1 MIIRD
6 FLIKTLSTFFYAGY
20 LPLIPGTFASMVGL
34 WLYYFIK
41 DNPATYLIL
50 TFSLIILGFI
60 ISGRAE
66 KIFHKKDH
74 RAIVIDEVCGM
85 LLSLLFIPFDPRFAI
100 IAFFIFRLLD
110 TVKPYPANRF
120 QELKGSA
127 GVMSDDIVAGL
138 YTNVIL
144 QAVVRFTSFRTS

>member
-1 MIIRD
+1 MSIRD
-6 FLIKTLSTFFYAGY
+6 FLIKTLGTFFYAGY
-20 LPLIPGTFASMVGL
+20 LPLIPGTFASAVGL
-34 WLYYFIK
+34 GLYYFIK

-50 TFSLIILGFI
+50 TSFLIILGFI

-66 KIFHKKDH
+66 KIFNKKDH
-74 RAIVIDEVCGM
+74 RSIVIDEVCGM

-100 IAFFIFRLLD
+100 IAFFVFRLLD
-110 TVKPYPANRF
+110 TVKPYPANRL

-144 QAVVRFTSFRTS
+144 QVVVRVVSFRTS